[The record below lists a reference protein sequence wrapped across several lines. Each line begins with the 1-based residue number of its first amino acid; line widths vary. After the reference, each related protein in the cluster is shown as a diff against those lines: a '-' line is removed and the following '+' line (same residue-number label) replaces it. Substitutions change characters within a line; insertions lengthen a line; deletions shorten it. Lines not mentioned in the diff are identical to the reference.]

1 MASRSDELKAMAE
14 ECRRL
19 AATMDDNAARS
30 QLLAVAEHFEQ
41 LAEHHVLTPGIGERP
56 SKSRL

>member
-19 AATMDDNAARS
+19 AATIKENAARS
-30 QLLAVAEHFEQ
+30 QLLAVAEHFER
-41 LAEHHVLTPGIGERP
+41 LAEHHVLAPNVGERP
-56 SKSRL
+56 SKPRF